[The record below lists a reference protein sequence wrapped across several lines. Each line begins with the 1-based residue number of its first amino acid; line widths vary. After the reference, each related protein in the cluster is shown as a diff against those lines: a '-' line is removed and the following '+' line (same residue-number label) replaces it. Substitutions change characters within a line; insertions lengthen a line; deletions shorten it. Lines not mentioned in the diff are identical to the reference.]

1 MSKNVLSLNIEK
13 VENDPDTDPDQC
25 QNLIKL
31 SLGHAQLTQGEFH
44 ENMSTAFW
52 LTLFNDRQTDKPT
65 KVKTLPPSVEV
76 IKLQQLHWRETS
88 ESFCFYKM
96 SRNSRTKSLGRP
108 PNQVTM
114 RLSLDVTWTLENQP
128 MT

>member
-44 ENMSTAFW
+44 ENMSTAF
-52 LTLFNDRQTDKPT
+52 
-65 KVKTLPPSVEV
+65 
-76 IKLQQLHWRETS
+76 
-88 ESFCFYKM
+88 
-96 SRNSRTKSLGRP
+96 
-108 PNQVTM
+108 
-114 RLSLDVTWTLENQP
+114 
-128 MT
+128 